1 MLKNLMDALF
11 GARRP
16 ETQEAPREE
25 IHCEKMDSAP
35 EVPKTLPSLDSEVQ
49 VLAREVGGLAQGGR
63 LEITLHRLL
72 QICPRSRKKSDAY
85 LGLKRKLKDDYGV
98 DLVITSKACKNQE

>member
-1 MLKNLMDALF
+1 MDALF

-16 ETQEAPREE
+16 EIHEAPTEE

-35 EVPKTLPSLDSEVQ
+35 ETPKTLPSLDSEVQ

-63 LEITLHRLL
+63 IEITLHRLL
-72 QICPRSRKKSDAY
+72 QICPRARKKSDAY
-85 LGLKRKLKDDYGV
+85 LGLKKKLRDEWGV
-98 DLVITSKACKNQE
+98 ELIIISKTKKND